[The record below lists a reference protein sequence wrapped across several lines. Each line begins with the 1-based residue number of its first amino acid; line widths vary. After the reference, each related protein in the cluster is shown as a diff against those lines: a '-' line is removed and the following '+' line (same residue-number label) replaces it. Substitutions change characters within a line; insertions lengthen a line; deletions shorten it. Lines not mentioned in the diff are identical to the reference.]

1 MRHEQDD
8 NERIDLNLDDEP
20 MGESPLHAGGNES
33 PEAVA
38 EALVGQLAK
47 LQAEKDDLYQ
57 TLVRRQADFE
67 NYRKRIERD
76 RHEDGRRANAILVD
90 GLLAVLDAFERA
102 LVSQAGGIEQ
112 YRLGFELIY
121 KQLCD
126 ALARSGLE
134 RIAAKGEKFDPFVHH
149 AVERVETGDV
159 EDGTIIEELQPGY
172 KFKGSVLR
180 PSMVRVAVW
189 PQGAAAGDSRSV
201 VN

>member
-8 NERIDLNLDDEP
+8 DERIDLNLDDEP
-20 MGESPLHAGGNES
+20 ISDSPPHAGADES

-38 EALVGQLAK
+38 NALVGQLAK

-67 NYRKRIERD
+67 NYRKRIERE
-76 RHEDGRRANAILVD
+76 RHEDARRANAMLVD
-90 GLLAVLDAFERA
+90 GLLPVLDAFERA
-102 LVSQAGGIEQ
+102 LAGQAGGDEQ

-121 KQLCD
+121 KQLTD

-134 RIAAKGEKFDPFVHH
+134 RIAAKGERFDPLVHH
-149 AVERVETGDV
+149 ATERVETSEV
-159 EDGTIIEELQPGY
+159 ADGTVVEELQPGY
-172 KFKGSVLR
+172 KYKGTVLR
-180 PSMVRVAVW
+180 PSMVRVAAR
-189 PQGAAAGDSRSV
+189 PQSAAAGDSRSV